1 MIERPKDLNPG
12 DKGGTMKKRYAVE
25 RLLLLTLLVIFSQL
39 SCAVGKSEIEC
50 MLINQQTDKKVPARY
65 IVRGTGPEPASYV
78 CVDREARGCTVEV
91 AELADYEILCY
102 PLEAGY
108 KLIGPVSKDGF
119 PGNRV
124 TFYCTE

>member
-1 MIERPKDLNPG
+1 
-12 DKGGTMKKRYAVE
+12 MKKLNIRMLVCIIG
-25 RLLLLTLLVIFSQL
+25 LLIFSQL

-50 MLINQQTDKKVPARY
+50 LLVNQQTDKKVPARY
-65 IVRGTGPEPASYV
+65 IIRGTGPEPASYV
-78 CVDREARGCTVEV
+78 CVDREGRGCTVEV

-108 KLIGPVSKDGF
+108 KLTGPVSMNGF

-124 TFYCTE
+124 IFYCTD